1 MEPPETPRDPSPHP
15 HDLYLHPPSSV
26 TRTQPSHRA
35 MSQTLDD
42 RALLE
47 RLVAF
52 PTVSRDSNLPLID
65 WVEEYLTG
73 WGAACRRTWSDCGT
87 KANLLATFG
96 PAVEG
101 GVVLSGHTDVV
112 PAEEPEWT
120 SDPFLLTERDGRLY
134 GRGTTDMKGF
144 LASALTLAPVA
155 AEARLQRPLHLA
167 LSYDEEVGCLGA
179 PRMIRDM
186 VEAGLRPEACIV
198 GEPTLLR
205 PAVAHKSVNGFR
217 TRVRGVEAHSSQP
230 HRGAG
235 AIPAAGRLIEAIWR
249 LGEGRRAVADS
260 HSAFDPP
267 WTTVGV
273 GTIRGGTAVNILAG
287 ECVFTWEYRAL
298 PHEDQ
303 DELLRAFQAA
313 VDEDVLPA
321 LREFAPE
328 AGIETEV
335 LCRVPPLQAES
346 GGPDPETEV
355 DGPASRGGGPRT
367 GIRHRSEAGSYIR
380 SPGTAEALVCRVLGE
395 KTGARRV
402 VSYGTEGGQFQAEGI
417 STVICGPGSID
428 QAHRPN
434 EYLEEGQLAACTA
447 FLQGVLTTLEG

>member
-1 MEPPETPRDPSPHP
+1 
-15 HDLYLHPPSSV
+15 
-26 TRTQPSHRA
+26 

-144 LASALTLAPVA
+144 VASALALAPAA
-155 AEARLQRPLHLA
+155 AEARLVRPLHLA

-303 DELLRAFQAA
+303 DELLRAFQTA

-335 LCRVPPLQAES
+335 LCRVPPLQAEM
-346 GGPDPETEV
+346 
-355 DGPASRGGGPRT
+355 
-367 GIRHRSEAGSYIR
+367 
-380 SPGTAEALVCRVLGE
+380 
-395 KTGARRV
+395 
-402 VSYGTEGGQFQAEGI
+402 
-417 STVICGPGSID
+417 
-428 QAHRPN
+428 
-434 EYLEEGQLAACTA
+434 
-447 FLQGVLTTLEG
+447 

>member
-1 MEPPETPRDPSPHP
+1 MIRTP
-15 HDLYLHPPSSV
+15 
-26 TRTQPSHRA
+26 
-35 MSQTLDD
+35 DD

-65 WVEEYLTG
+65 WAEEYLTG

-144 LASALTLAPVA
+144 VASALALAPVA

-249 LGEGRRAVADS
+249 LGEERRAAADPEG
-260 HSAFDPP
+260 AFDPP

-298 PHEDQ
+298 PGEDQ
-303 DELLRAFQAA
+303 DALLRAFQAA
-313 VDEDVLPA
+313 VDEDVLPG

-328 AGIETEV
+328 AGVETEV
-335 LCRVPPLQAES
+335 LCRVPPLQDEALVGSPGAAEHF
-346 GGPDPETEV
+346 V
-355 DGPASRGGGPRT
+355 
-367 GIRHRSEAGSYIR
+367 R
-380 SPGTAEALVCRVLGE
+380 SPSAAEALVCRVLGQE
-395 KTGARRV
+395 PGSGRV

-434 EYLEEGQLAACTA
+434 EYLEEGELAACTA
-447 FLQGVLTTLEG
+447 FLQGVLATLEETS

>member
-1 MEPPETPRDPSPHP
+1 MP
-15 HDLYLHPPSSV
+15 
-26 TRTQPSHRA
+26 
-35 MSQTLDD
+35 QTLTD

-65 WVEEYLTG
+65 WVEEYLTA
-73 WGAACRRTWSDCGT
+73 WGATCRRTWSDDGA

-96 PAVEG
+96 PLTEG

-120 SDPFLLTERDGRLY
+120 SDPFRLTERDGRLY

-144 LASALTLAPVA
+144 VASALALAPQA
-155 AEARLQRPLHLA
+155 AEARLARPLHLA

-179 PRMIRDM
+179 PRMIRDL
-186 VEAGLRPEACIV
+186 VEAGLRPGACIV
-198 GEPTLLR
+198 GEPTLLE

-217 TRVRGVEAHSSQP
+217 VRVKGVEAHSSQP

-249 LGEGRRAVADS
+249 LGEGRRAAADP
-260 HSAFDPP
+260 HGPFDPP

-298 PHEDQ
+298 PGEDQ
-303 DELLRAFQAA
+303 DAIFQAFQVA
-313 VDEDVLPA
+313 VAEEVLPA

-335 LCRVPPLQAES
+335 LCRVPPLREEDGAEGA
-346 GGPDPETEV
+346 GGS
-355 DGPASRGGGPRT
+355 PA
-367 GIRHRSEAGSYIR
+367 AGLAPPVR
-380 SPGTAEALVCRVLGE
+380 APGAAEALACGVLGRE
-395 KTGARRV
+395 PGERRV

-428 QAHRPN
+428 QAHRAN
-434 EYLEEGQLAACTA
+434 EYLAVEQLEGCTA
-447 FLQGVLTTLEG
+447 FVRGVLATLEG

>member
-1 MEPPETPRDPSPHP
+1 MPHA
-15 HDLYLHPPSSV
+15 L
-26 TRTQPSHRA
+26 T
-35 MSQTLDD
+35 D

-52 PTVSRDSNLPLID
+52 PTVSRDSNLPLVD
-65 WVEEYLTG
+65 WAEEYLTG
-73 WGAACRRTWSDCGT
+73 WGATCRRSWSDCGT

-96 PAVEG
+96 PLTTG

-120 SDPFLLTERDGRLY
+120 SDPFCLQERAGRLY

-144 LASALTLAPVA
+144 VASALALAPLA
-155 AEARLQRPLHLA
+155 AKAHLTRPLHLA

-198 GEPTLLR
+198 GEPTLLE

-217 TRVRGVEAHSSQP
+217 VRVRGVEAHSSQP

-249 LGEGRRAVADS
+249 LGEGRRAAADPDGP
-260 HSAFDPP
+260 FDPP

-303 DELLRAFQAA
+303 DQLLRAFQAT
-313 VDEDVLPA
+313 VDADILPG

-335 LCRVPPLQAES
+335 LCRVPPLQE
-346 GGPDPETEV
+346 
-355 DGPASRGGGPRT
+355 
-367 GIRHRSEAGSYIR
+367 EAGSEGVSAPPGTGGAAGTR
-380 SPGTAEALVCRVLGE
+380 TPGAGEAVVDSPGAAEALVCRVLGRE
-395 KTGARRV
+395 VGARRV
-402 VSYGTEGGQFQAEGI
+402 ASYGTEGGQFQAEGI

-434 EYLEEGQLAACTA
+434 EYLAVEQLEGCTA
-447 FLQGVLTTLEG
+447 FLRGVLQTLEG